1 MAIAF
6 AAQKSISNIFGAIT
20 ILLNKPFKV

>member
-1 MAIAF
+1 MAF
-6 AAQKSISNIFGAIT
+6 AAQKSISNIFGAVT